1 MHINTQIYIF
11 DQTQHSNTT
20 LSHIKNIM
28 KLTYLGLI
36 RSEERVEHSVV
47 KSLQTLS
54 RRHQRHSHLDWA
66 HALHLPVIVI
76 VNKSNNTKLGDNY
89 RSKTCKPK
97 IL

>member
-1 MHINTQIYIF
+1 MYIF
-11 DQTQHSNTT
+11 NQTQHSNTT

-28 KLTYLGLI
+28 KLTNLDPI
-36 RSEERVEHSVV
+36 RSDERVEHSVV

-66 HALHLPVIVI
+66 HVLHLPVIVI
-76 VNKSNNTKLGDNY
+76 FNKSNNTKLGDNHT
-89 RSKTCKPK
+89 SKTCKPK